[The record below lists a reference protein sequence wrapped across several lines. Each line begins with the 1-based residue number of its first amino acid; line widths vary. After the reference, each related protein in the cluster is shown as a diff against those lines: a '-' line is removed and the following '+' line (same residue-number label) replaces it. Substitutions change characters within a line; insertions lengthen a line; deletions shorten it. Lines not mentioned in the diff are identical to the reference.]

1 MKQLFGFNPA
11 QKLAISTQVYGTP
24 SIYHLHYML
33 SYLPFYSI
41 LISFDQTDY
50 YKHCTARGAQDES
63 AWNDL
68 FASYASA
75 HPDLH
80 AELSRRIS
88 GSLPSDIL
96 SLLPPKHELP
106 TAPQPTRK
114 SSGIAVQAIVP
125 KVNSFVAGSAD
136 LLEST
141 FVSWDGMV
149 EFQAVGLFS
158 LNVVWHRLIRD
169 CDPRK
174 LSLRQ
179 AWEIILGD
187 RYGMGSASSGWSG
200 SRMDSRHIRRACSS
214 RSFFPHII
222 STQGP
227 L

>member
-1 MKQLFGFNPA
+1 
-11 QKLAISTQVYGTP
+11 
-24 SIYHLHYML
+24 ML
-33 SYLPFYSI
+33 SYFPFYSHI
-41 LISFDQTDY
+41 LILDPIDY
-50 YKHCTARGAQDES
+50 YKPCTARGAQDES

-68 FASYASA
+68 FKSYSSA

-125 KVNSFVAGSAD
+125 KVNSFIAGSAD

-158 LNVVWHRLIRD
+158 LNVVWHQLIHD
-169 CDPRK
+169 CGPRI
-174 LSLRQ
+174 
-179 AWEIILGD
+179 A
-187 RYGMGSASSGWSG
+187 
-200 SRMDSRHIRRACSS
+200 
-214 RSFFPHII
+214 
-222 STQGP
+222 
-227 L
+227 

>member
-1 MKQLFGFNPA
+1 
-11 QKLAISTQVYGTP
+11 
-24 SIYHLHYML
+24 ML
-33 SYLPFYSI
+33 SYFPFHSHI
-41 LISFDQTDY
+41 PIFDQIDY
-50 YKHCTARGAQDES
+50 YKPCTARGAQDES
-63 AWNDL
+63 TWNDL

-187 RYGMGSASSGWSG
+187 RYGMGSASSRWSE
-200 SRMDSRHIRRACSS
+200 SRTDSRHIRRACSS
-214 RSFFPHII
+214 RSFLPHII